1 MAAATV
7 GPVLIPNEPTRLVP
21 PAEAPAVRPLAAEPA
36 MLALPSF
43 IVGAVAF
50 AMVLV
55 GVVPAGVVGASLP
68 IVLAASL
75 GLFLATIWSARI
87 GESAPAGIF
96 GIVGSF
102 FLSYAMLVLGLT
114 HNWFGITPAAA
125 VDTQKLFVISWIVI
139 VTMLVLATLRLPMIF
154 TALFAV
160 VDVALVLN
168 LLAIIQTSANLTKAA
183 GYAALVFSA
192 IAAYLFFGSAAKATG
207 GKELPLGRPILKA

>member
-1 MAAATV
+1 MAAATQ
-7 GPVLIPNEPTRLVP
+7 GPVLMPSEPARLVP
-21 PAEAPAVRPLAAEPA
+21 PAELAVVPRLAADPA

-43 IVGAVAF
+43 IVGSVAF
-50 AMVLV
+50 ALVLI
-55 GVVPAGVVGASLP
+55 GVVPAGVVGASMP

-114 HNWFGITPAAA
+114 HNWFGVTPAAV

-139 VTMLVLATLRLPMIF
+139 VTMLVLATLRLPLVF
-154 TALFAV
+154 TALFAI
-160 VDVALVLN
+160 VDIALVVN
-168 LLAIIQTSANLTKAA
+168 LLAIIQNSATLTKTA
-183 GYAALVFSA
+183 GYIALAFSA
-192 IAAYLFFGSAAKATG
+192 LAAYLFFDSASKATG
-207 GKELPLGRPILKA
+207 GQELPLGPPILKA

>member
-1 MAAATV
+1 MAAATAS
-7 GPVLIPNEPTRLVP
+7 PVLIPDDPAGLVSL
-21 PAEAPAVRPLAAEPA
+21 AEVPAVRPLTAEPA

-50 AMVLV
+50 AMVLI

-87 GESAPAGIF
+87 GQSAPAGIY

-102 FLSYAMLVLGLT
+102 FLSYAILVLGLT

-125 VDTQKLFVISWIVI
+125 ADTQKLFVISWIVV
-139 VTMLVLATLRLPMIF
+139 VTMLVLATLRLPMAF
-154 TALFAV
+154 TALFTL
-160 VDVALVLN
+160 VDIALVVN

-183 GYAALVFSA
+183 GYVALAFSA
-192 IAAYLFFGSAAKATG
+192 LAAYLFFGSASQATG
-207 GKELPLGRPILKA
+207 GKELPLGRPVLKA